1 MGARVMLG
9 NMQINSLNNLMRL
22 AGRLSGLA
30 ALAGASLIALA
41 SPSFA
46 QSEAIETTAYKDWV
60 VRCVQRDTLPPCD
73 AVQSLTNRETNQT
86 IMISSVAY
94 LGNSDQIG
102 VQIFLPSGILVSGG
116 VLFEIDGE
124 TRALENLQF
133 TRCEAN
139 GCFIEAITTEEGLA
153 PLKKGTQAAVAV
165 LNSNGEPRVNGLS
178 LSGFTAAFKEVQQ
191 KNAAWYAQQ

>member
-1 MGARVMLG
+1 MDVRVFSGEMNKQYFKRLNRVSARIIAIFSALMMGVA
-9 NMQINSLNNLMRL
+9 IAHSP
-22 AGRLSGLA
+22 A
-30 ALAGASLIALA
+30 A
-41 SPSFA
+41 A
-46 QSEAIETTAYKDWV
+46 QSEAVETTAYKDWV
-60 VRCVQRDTLPPCD
+60 VRCVQRDSLPPCD

-86 IMISSVAY
+86 IMISSIAY
-94 LGNSDQIG
+94 LGNSEQIG
-102 VQIFLPSGILVSGG
+102 VQIFMPTGILVSGG

-139 GCFIEAITTEEGLA
+139 GCCIEAITNEDGLS
-153 PLKKGTQAAVAV
+153 PLKKGKQAAVAV

-178 LSGFTAAFKEVQQ
+178 LSGFTAAFKEVQA